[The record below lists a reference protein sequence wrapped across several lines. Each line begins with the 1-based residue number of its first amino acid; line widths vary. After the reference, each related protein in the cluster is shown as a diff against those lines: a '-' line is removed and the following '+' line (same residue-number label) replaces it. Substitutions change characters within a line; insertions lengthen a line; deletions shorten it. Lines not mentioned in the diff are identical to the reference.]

1 MSMLSAR
8 LRRQDGF
15 IRQIFWLAVTIAIVA
30 VVLLDAMSLFSNH
43 QSGHDNAAAAAKA
56 ARDEYSQTMDVG
68 SAKVAAQE
76 SLAKSGDKLIKFS
89 SSAGAADTGPT
100 FIVTDQAHAHT
111 YVFGLLRYVGLKKWV
126 NAVSNPIATEDSGT
140 D

>member
-30 VVLLDAMSLFSNH
+30 VVLLDAMSLFNAH
-43 QSGHDNAAAAAKA
+43 QSGHDNAAAAAQA
-56 ARDEYSQTMDVG
+56 ARNEYSQTSDVTQ
-68 SAKVAAQE
+68 AKVAAQA

-89 SSAGAADTGPT
+89 TGSGEVDTGPT

-111 YVFGLLRYVGLKKWV
+111 YAFRLLRYVGLKKWV
-126 NAVSNPIATEDSGT
+126 HSMSNPVATESSD
-140 D
+140 

>member
-30 VVLLDAMSLFSNH
+30 VVLLD
-43 QSGHDNAAAAAKA
+43 
-56 ARDEYSQTMDVG
+56 EYSQTTDVG

-89 SSAGAADTGPT
+89 SSAGTADTGPT
-100 FIVTDQAHAHT
+100 FTVTDQAHAHT

-126 NAVSNPIATEDSGT
+126 NAVTDPIATEDSSS

>member
-1 MSMLSAR
+1 MLSAR

-56 ARDEYSQTMDVG
+56 ARDEYSQTTDVG

-76 SLAKSGDKLIKFS
+76 SLAKFS
-89 SSAGAADTGPT
+89 SSTGAADTGPIFT
-100 FIVTDQAHAHT
+100 VTDQAHAHT

-126 NAVSNPIATEDSGT
+126 NTVSNPIATEDSGT

>member
-30 VVLLDAMSLFSNH
+30 VVLLDAMSLFNAH
-43 QSGHDNAAAAAKA
+43 QSGHDNASAAAQA
-56 ARDEYSQTMDVG
+56 ARNEYSQTSDVAQ
-68 SAKVAAQE
+68 AKAAAQA
-76 SLAKSGDKLIKFS
+76 SLTRSDDKLIKFS
-89 SSAGAADTGPT
+89 SGAGAVDTGPVFT
-100 FIVTDQAHAHT
+100 VTDQSHAHT
-111 YVFGLLRYVGLKKWV
+111 YAFRLLRYVGLKKWV
-126 NAVSNPIATEDSGT
+126 NSVSNPIATEDSGT